1 MPRQYSHQFR
11 QRVLALIDEGRRVDD
26 LANDLGISAATI
38 YRWRHQARI
47 DAGQTPGTTSTEAAE
62 LADAHRRI
70 RQLEEELKA
79 TRLAASMLKDEGI
92 RPKVADSLSWKR

>member
-1 MPRQYSHQFR
+1 M
-11 QRVLALIDEGRRVDD
+11 LTEGREPKQ
-26 LANDLGISAATI
+26 LAQELGISSATI

-47 DAGQTPGTTSTEAAE
+47 DAGEVPGTTSQDAAE
-62 LADAHRRI
+62 LADARRRI

-92 RPKVADSLSWKR
+92 RPKDVSR